1 MAQTETYVASR
12 PAPSRVS
19 VFGLL
24 SLTCAGYGVFLA
36 QGYGEDLYQWSKTL
50 APFSVRQYL
59 DMSKR
64 YALQYGHLVFL
75 LVILFC
81 SKYMITGE
89 STPRPVARFIAILR
103 PHSMPV
109 FLFHVPF
116 LYFFAA
122 LWNHDPGNPWHVTA
136 LAGATLLA
144 SVIAG
149 HVCFALKRYFD
160 RLEIGIGRTLNS
172 SFPERHVIENGVG
185 SGKPLAMT
193 RSYSDFVHVLQI
205 LAMAT
210 VFVGHLT
217 YTEFSTWEP
226 PGISAWR
233 RWAVPFFF
241 IVSGYMA
248 MMSYDRRPLPLGDMI
263 SKRVFGMW
271 YMVIP
276 MLLLTPILDNVGFAL
291 SPGVYMENEKF
302 FDPVMGTGGPAD
314 LTGFLITFLNSA
326 FFLNEVFVYKL
337 AEFGTPIGGMRAFSN
352 DAFWFLCYLVPYM
365 LMLTVVLKVR
375 GAKKH
380 AILACVIIVSG
391 PPIMLLAPLFFGGCF
406 VYLLHRRFDSAAP
419 KESA

>member
-1 MAQTETYVASR
+1 MKAFS
-12 PAPSRVS
+12 
-19 VFGLL
+19 LL
-24 SLTCAGYGVFLA
+24 SLTLVGYGVFLI

-75 LVILFC
+75 LMVLFC
-81 SKYMITGE
+81 SKYTITGQ
-89 STPRPVARFIAILR
+89 TTLKPIAKFIAILR

-122 LWNHDPGNPWHVTA
+122 LWNHDPDNMWHLAA
-136 LAGATLLA
+136 LAAATLTA
-144 SVIAG
+144 SVLAG
-149 HVCFALKRYFD
+149 HACYAVKRHFD
-160 RLEIGIGRTLNS
+160 RLESGIGRALS
-172 SFPERHVIENGVG
+172 RLFPEGHAIENGVG
-185 SGKPLAMT
+185 SGRPLAMT
-193 RSYSDFVHVLQI
+193 RPYSDFVHVLQI

-210 VFVGHLT
+210 VFIGHLT

-248 MMSYDRRPLPLGDMI
+248 MMSYDRRPPPLGDMI

-276 MLLLTPILDNVGFAL
+276 MLLLTPILDNIGFAM

-314 LTGFLITFLNSA
+314 LTGFLIAFLNSA
-326 FFLNEVFVYKL
+326 FFLNEVFVYKV
-337 AEFGTPIGGMRAFSN
+337 AEFGTPVGGMRAFSN
-352 DAFWFLCYLVPYM
+352 DAFWFLCYLVPYL
-365 LMLTVVLKVR
+365 LMLTVALKVR
-375 GAKKH
+375 GIKKY
-380 AILACVIIVSG
+380 AILTALVIVSG

-406 VYLLHRRFDSAAP
+406 VYLLHRRFDGVAP
-419 KESA
+419 GENA

>member
-12 PAPSRVS
+12 PPPSRVTALS
-19 VFGLL
+19 LL
-24 SLTCAGYGVFLA
+24 SLTVVGYGVFLA

-64 YALQYGHLVFL
+64 YALQYGHLLFL

-81 SKYMITGE
+81 SKYIITGE
-89 STPRPVARFIAILR
+89 TTPKPIARFIAILR

-122 LWNHDPGNPWHVTA
+122 LWGHDPDNMGHLTA
-136 LAGATLLA
+136 LAGATLVA
-144 SVIAG
+144 SVLAG
-149 HVCFALKRYFD
+149 QVCYAVKRHFDWLEVVVGRALNRIY
-160 RLEIGIGRTLNS
+160 
-172 SFPERHVIENGVG
+172 PERHVLERGVG
-185 SGKPLAMT
+185 SGEPLAMT
-193 RSYSDFVHVLQI
+193 RPYSDFVHVLQI

-210 VFVGHLT
+210 VFIGHLT
-217 YTEFSTWEP
+217 YTEFSSWEP

-271 YMVIP
+271 FMVIP
-276 MLLLTPILDNVGFAL
+276 MLFLTPILDNIGFAL
-291 SPGVYMENEKF
+291 SPAVYMENEKF
-302 FDPVMGTGGPAD
+302 FDPVMGSGGPAD
-314 LTGFLITFLNSA
+314 LTGFLITFFNSA

-352 DAFWFLCYLVPYM
+352 DAFWFLCYLVPYL
-365 LMLTVVLKVR
+365 LMLTVALRVR
-375 GAKKH
+375 GMPKYG
-380 AILACVIIVSG
+380 ILAALILLSG
-391 PPIMLLAPLFFGGCF
+391 PPIILLAPLFFGGCF
-406 VYLLHRRFDSAAP
+406 VYLLHRRFDTAAP
-419 KESA
+419 KETP